1 MGIEWDVYLEGEARR
16 FRWLRTP
23 TGITAKVLSDDALIL
38 KPELKQRR
46 EPLGCTQD
54 WKSSVHQAALFLDL
68 RNEDP
73 SESYEKRAD
82 AMRY

>member
-1 MGIEWDVYLEGEARR
+1 M
-16 FRWLRTP
+16 
-23 TGITAKVLSDDALIL
+23 L
-38 KPELKQRR
+38 KPELEQRR
-46 EPLGCTQD
+46 DHLGCTQD
-54 WKSSVHQAALFLDL
+54 WKSSVHQATLFLDL

>member
-1 MGIEWDVYLEGEARR
+1 M
-16 FRWLRTP
+16 
-23 TGITAKVLSDDALIL
+23 L
-38 KPELKQRR
+38 KPELEQRR
-46 EPLGCTQD
+46 DHLGCTQD